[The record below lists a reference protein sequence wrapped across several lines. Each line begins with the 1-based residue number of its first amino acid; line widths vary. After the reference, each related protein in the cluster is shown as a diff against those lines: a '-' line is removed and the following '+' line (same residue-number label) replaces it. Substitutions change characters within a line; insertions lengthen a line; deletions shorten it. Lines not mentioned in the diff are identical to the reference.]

1 MFLSTD
7 WVNAAMKAGRGI
19 RMGLVVRVGCA
30 RWGMFMSDLRDV
42 KGGCAVVGF
51 FVEEEE
57 EGTVSLKCSAK
68 TKGVRE
74 R

>member
-42 KGGCAVVGF
+42 KRILRRRRWGPPFYGDF
-51 FVEEEE
+51 
-57 EGTVSLKCSAK
+57 SLRKDG
-68 TKGVRE
+68 KG
-74 R
+74 